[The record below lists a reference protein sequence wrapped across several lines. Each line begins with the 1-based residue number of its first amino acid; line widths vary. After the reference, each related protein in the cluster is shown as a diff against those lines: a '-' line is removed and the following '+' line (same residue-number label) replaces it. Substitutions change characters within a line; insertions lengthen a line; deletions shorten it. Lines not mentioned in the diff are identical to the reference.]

1 MPLILPPQPAA
12 AQLITGAKVWLD
24 DGHKGHFS
32 EGQAVLL
39 RGPKI
44 AAVGAVAELARR
56 YPKAVRI
63 ELHGGTLMPGFI
75 ESHAHVAELGA
86 MARQADLT
94 GIPSEDAAL
103 QRVKDWC
110 AANPEGWVRGR
121 GWDQNLWPGQAF
133 PTLKELD
140 AITGGRPAFLERVDS
155 HAAWVNSAALKLAG
169 ITKDTPDPAG
179 GRYLRDADG
188 NPTGV
193 LVDMAKDLM
202 AQRLPQPTLPE
213 AVANLQ
219 AGLSKLE
226 ALGFTSA
233 DDLDV
238 PALDLEA
245 YKALQRTGRL
255 PIRVFAYL
263 HHDDAAAV
271 ASELAKPRAT
281 SLSFFQV
288 QGVKFFM
295 DGALGSRGARLLAPY
310 SDEPDSS
317 GLWVMDPAM
326 VRKDAL
332 AVMKAGYQPALH
344 AIGDAGNREA
354 LDLLEADLAALGHK
368 PSAPARI
375 EHAQIVTDEDAARF
389 GKLGIIASVQPMH
402 CTDDHAWTPRR
413 LGADRVHEAY
423 PWRRIL
429 DGGAVVCFGSDTPIA
444 DANPFM
450 AMPAAE
456 TRQDASGDPPGGFNG
471 GQRMTREEALR
482 AYTLNGAKALGRAD
496 QLGRIAPGEAAD
508 LVWVNADLETVAPA
522 AMRALKPGRMWVDG
536 HETHV
541 ASNDGAPSRE

>member
-1 MPLILPPQPAA
+1 MPAHLPPAPPAIR
-12 AQLITGAKVWLD
+12 LLTGARLWMD
-24 DGHKGHFS
+24 DGREGHLV
-32 EGQAVLL
+32 EGQAVALQ
-39 RGPKI
+39 GAKI
-44 AAVGAVAELARR
+44 RAVGPATELAKR

-63 ELHGGTLMPGFI
+63 ELKGGSLVPGFI
-75 ESHAHVAELGA
+75 ESHAHVGELGA
-86 MARQADLT
+86 MSRQADLT

-103 QRVKDWC
+103 RRVKAWC
-110 AANPEGWVRGR
+110 AENPSGWIRGR

-140 AITGGRPAFLERVDS
+140 AVTGGRPAFLERVDG

-188 NPTGV
+188 NPTGL

-202 AQRLPQPTLPE
+202 AQRLPQPTRAE
-213 AVANLQ
+213 AEANLL
-219 AGLSKLE
+219 AGLAKLE
-226 ALGFTSA
+226 SLGFTSA

-245 YKALQRTGRL
+245 YRSLRAKGRL
-255 PIRVFAYL
+255 PIRVFAYV

-271 ASELAKPRAT
+271 KAELAKPRAKA
-281 SLSFFQV
+281 LSFFQV
-288 QGVKFFM
+288 QGVKFYM

-310 SDEPDSS
+310 ADEPASS

-344 AIGDAGNREA
+344 AIGDAGNRAA
-354 LDLLEADLAALGHK
+354 LDLLEADLKALGR
-368 PSAPARI
+368 APGAPPRI

-389 GKLGIIASVQPMH
+389 GKLGIVASVQPMH
-402 CTDDHAWTPRR
+402 CADDHAWTPAR
-413 LGADRVHEAY
+413 LGADRVREAY
-423 PWRRIL
+423 PWRRFL
-429 DGGAVVCFGSDTPIA
+429 QGGATVCFGSDAPIA

-450 AMPAAE
+450 GMPAAE

-471 GQRMTREEALR
+471 DQRMTREEALR
-482 AYTLNGAKALGRAD
+482 AYTLGGAQALGRAA

-508 LVWVNADLETVAPA
+508 LVWVDADLETLPPA
-522 AMRALKPGRMWVDG
+522 AMRALKPGRMWVG
-536 HETHV
+536 GRETH
-541 ASNDGAPSRE
+541 AAGGGTPSRE